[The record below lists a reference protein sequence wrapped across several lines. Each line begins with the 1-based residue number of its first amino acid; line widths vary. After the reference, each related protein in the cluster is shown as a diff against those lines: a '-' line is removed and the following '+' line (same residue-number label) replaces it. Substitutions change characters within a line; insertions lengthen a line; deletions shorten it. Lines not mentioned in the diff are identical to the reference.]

1 MCKFLKMCFVL
12 YALVHI
18 IAVVVKLHL
27 IQIMVE
33 LFTEL

>member
-27 IQIMVE
+27 IQIIME
-33 LFTEL
+33 LCSEL

>member
-1 MCKFLKMCFVL
+1 MNKFLKMCFVL

-27 IQIMVE
+27 IQIMVD
-33 LFTEL
+33 LFTQL